1 MAVVPSLIADALV
14 KVNGSQTIGLASYS
28 LPEIKFKGEEVSGL
42 GVGAKTENVKNMVEP
57 MTMSLKIRG
66 VDIDAIDLIQKNKIN
81 LVLAAAIQ
89 VDGDELSW
97 IPVIATIKGST
108 SSFKMGEI
116 AKGGKLEPEMEL
128 NLDYY
133 KLEIKG
139 KVINEIDQDNNVVV
153 VDGRDIYGG
162 IKSVLGG

>member
-1 MAVVPSLIADALV
+1 MAAIPSLIADALV
-14 KVNGSQTIGLASYS
+14 KVDGSKAIGLTSYN
-28 LPEIKFKGEEVSGL
+28 LPEVKFKGEDVGGL
-42 GVGAKTENVKNMVEP
+42 GTGNKTENIKNIVEP
-57 MTMSLKIRG
+57 MNMSLKIRG
-66 VDIDAIDLIQKNKIN
+66 VDVDAIDLIQKNKIN

-97 IPVIATIKGST
+97 IPVVATVKGST

-116 AKGGKLEPEMEL
+116 TKGGKLEPELEL

-153 VDGRDIYGG
+153 VDGRDIYEG

>member
-1 MAVVPSLIADALV
+1 MAAVPSLIADALV
-14 KVNGSQTIGLASYS
+14 KVNGSQAIGLTSYS
-28 LPEIKFKGEEVSGL
+28 LPEIKFKGEEVGGL
-42 GVGAKTENVKNMVEP
+42 GVGPKTENIKNLVEP
-57 MTMSLKIRG
+57 LTMSLKIRG
-66 VDIDAIDLIQKNKIN
+66 VDVDAITLIQKNKIN

-97 IPVIATIKGST
+97 IPVVATIKGSA

-116 AKGGKLEPEMEL
+116 TKGGKLEPEMEL

-139 KVINEIDQDNNVVV
+139 KIINEIDQDNNVVF
-153 VDGRDIYGG
+153 VDGRDIYDG